1 MGENISWPTC
11 RHPARHFAGQMES
24 EANIPFKNYFN
35 VLPFIILTSKIC
47 PKMSFEI
54 SFSFSTYCFPMGQIV
69 VQLFVANLINS
80 SYLESYLLAET
91 IKTLPGIAIIG
102 DKKPWTR
109 KHSAQTERNRLL
121 QRYLI
126 KKLVK
131 PLTNKRFLP
140 VKNDIIIFKTVLKH
154 CNWFYLAIINN
165 KLYFLF

>member
-1 MGENISWPTC
+1 MDMGENISWPTC

-47 PKMSFEI
+47 PKMSLEI
-54 SFSFSTYCFPMGQIV
+54 SFSFSTYCFPMGRIV

-91 IKTLPGIAIIG
+91 IKTLPGIAITG
-102 DKKPWTR
+102 DKKPWTQ
-109 KHSAQTERNRLL
+109 KHCAQTERNRLI

-131 PLTNKRFLP
+131 PLRIKASFLSRM
-140 VKNDIIIFKTVLKH
+140 ISLS
-154 CNWFYLAIINN
+154 LR
-165 KLYFLF
+165 LY